1 MSSFSIHRIHHIV
14 FFNELTAFKNTLIL
28 SRVLNSTL
36 AQPAFSQLD
45 AHIHPSSHYLLNI
58 LFTCSIFSLMAV
70 AENFVTLYRMF
81 YLNRS
86 SQKIPSKLFLI
97 PENTSSRSWMVDPG
111 GSGSTLLPP
120 LHYFLSD
127 YCTFFNVRKYLQ
139 FERNMKNMK
148 YETRYARRFVPIL
161 REALSDITNPF
172 WLLRWEQNYG
182 NLLSRDSHCEF
193 MLQCVETVHLI

>member
-1 MSSFSIHRIHHIV
+1 MQHIFSHSCCW
-14 FFNELTAFKNTLIL
+14 ELCDIIQDVLLKSIFAKNTFETIPD
-28 SRVLNSTL
+28 TGEYF
-36 AQPAFSQLD
+36 Q
-45 AHIHPSSHYLLNI
+45 
-58 LFTCSIFSLMAV
+58 
-70 AENFVTLYRMF
+70 
-81 YLNRS
+81 
-86 SQKIPSKLFLI
+86 QK
-97 PENTSSRSWMVDPG
+97 VDPG

-148 YETRYARRFVPIL
+148 YENRYAWRFVPIL

-172 WLLRWEQNYG
+172 WLLRWEQDYG

>member
-1 MSSFSIHRIHHIV
+1 M

-97 PENTSSRSWMVDPG
+97 PENTSSRRWIQEDRDRRCYPLYITFYPIIVPFL
-111 GSGSTLLPP
+111 TLENI
-120 LHYFLSD
+120 FSLSEIW
-127 YCTFFNVRKYLQ
+127 KIW
-139 FERNMKNMK
+139 NMKLD
-148 YETRYARRFVPIL
+148 TRDVSFQFYAKHFQIL
-161 REALSDITNPF
+161 QIPF
-172 WLLRWEQNYG
+172 GCWDE
-182 NLLSRDSHCEF
+182 SRIMVTYYHATR
-193 MLQCVETVHLI
+193 TVNSCSSVLKPFI